1 MPRFKHIVYIVLISS
16 LLFSH
21 TPVGNSQE
29 AIPVT
34 YRAEFKP
41 FGGSYK
47 WNQAI
52 PPDGGALGL
61 DFALVLSPGTLTAE
75 VGGDILLNEDDGTVS
90 VRGTGGYLSS
100 DGGVILTGEIF
111 LDFTLPLPFSEE
123 DDAFHIN
130 YSVPIPRFPKID
142 KGWDKSVQ
150 FNSFLLSG
158 NSVKLDIGIREL
170 VTVQLS
176 GVEIGAAIVA
186 AVGSGGTAAVVAP
199 TLADHLSDYLDAGL
213 QFNGG
218 LGSELTLAGKA
229 VTVNGASITSE
240 GQLIRAPDFDPAEE
254 TYQIQSGYDEE
265 CTYTLDLIASS
276 DVYLHITVL
285 GGIIWSYN
293 IAEKRFSIIGEQIF
307 DLDFRDVSTSEEI
320 DVPPEPPEPPDTP
333 SEPSEPP
340 DTPTE
345 PSEPSEPETPTVVPP
360 RLPGTLTQVVSIPD
374 EDLEEAV
381 RNRLNIRRDE
391 SGHLI
396 PITRK
401 DMLRLTDLYVYQYYA
416 DSVKSLIGLEY
427 AVNLRKLRLNNP
439 SVSDWS
445 PLAGLPNLRELWLFR
460 IFPSKLSLSN
470 LSSLTLLS
478 LQNSPSPSE
487 VFVSNLPKLKELILA
502 KISLSKLSLSN
513 LPEPWSL
520 HFKDTTISE
529 VSLSNLP
536 NLRDLHLR
544 GSALSELSVSNVP
557 NLRVLDLS
565 YNAISDVSL
574 LAGITHLGDLD
585 LSHNAISDVSL
596 LAGIT
601 NLWSLDL
608 SHNAISDW
616 SPLAGLLRL
625 GHLNLSHN
633 AISDVSPLA
642 TRMAHSILD
651 LSYNS
656 ISDVSP
662 LAAGFTTLSILD
674 LWDNPLNE
682 ASLGTHIPAMRTR
695 GVHVVFRAHGF
706 PRLVKISG
714 EGQIG
719 EPNATLPTPLVVQA
733 LGEEDKPLSGISIRF
748 LLYIPHSQDYLDPHY
763 GMLSTTTATTDA
775 TGKAQTTLTLGH
787 PAGPARPRTIKVAAI
802 ADEFPAGVSFTAIV
816 TLYPEQ
822 IPEDAN
828 GDSVPPEQI
837 PGDPNGEPTP
847 PEQIPGD
854 ANGDG
859 GVDIL
864 DLTLVG
870 SSFGQQGAT
879 AADVN
884 GDGVVNIKD
893 LVLVSGAIS
902 NAAAAPAAGSGGEQ

>member
-1 MPRFKHIVYIVLISS
+1 MTRFQHIVYIVLISS

-123 DDAFHIN
+123 DDEFQIN

-170 VTVQLS
+170 ATVQLS

-254 TYQIQSGYDEE
+254 TYQIQSGYDEK

-320 DVPPEPPEPPDTP
+320 DVPPEPPVEPP
-333 SEPSEPP
+333 EPSEPP
-340 DTPTE
+340 DTPPDVPPE
-345 PSEPSEPETPTVVPP
+345 PSEPPDTPPDVPPEPSEPPDTPPDVPP

-374 EDLEEAV
+374 EDLENAV
-381 RNRLNIRRDE
+381 RNRLNIHGDE
-391 SGHLI
+391 SGHPI

-401 DMLRLTDLYVYQYYA
+401 DMRRLTTLYVYQYYA

-427 AVNLRKLRLNNP
+427 AVNLRKLELYNP

-445 PLAGLPNLRELWLFR
+445 PLAGLPNLRELWLSG

-478 LQNSPSPSE
+478 LQNISSPSE
-487 VFVSNLPKLKELILA
+487 VFVSNLPKLKELWLSG
-502 KISLSKLSLSN
+502 ISLSKLSLSN
-513 LPEPWSL
+513 LPELWSL
-520 HFKDTTISE
+520 NFYDSTVSE
-529 VSLSNLP
+529 VSMSNLP
-536 NLRDLHLR
+536 NLGYLNLDDLTI
-544 GSALSELSVSNVP
+544 SKVSMSNLP
-557 NLRVLDLS
+557 NLGYLNLNN
-565 YNAISDVSL
+565 NAISEVSMSNL
-574 LAGITHLGDLD
+574 PNLGHLD
-585 LSHNAISDVSL
+585 LSHNS
-596 LAGIT
+596 
-601 NLWSLDL
+601 
-608 SHNAISDW
+608 
-616 SPLAGLLRL
+616 
-625 GHLNLSHN
+625 
-633 AISDVSPLA
+633 ISDVSPL
-642 TRMAHSILD
+642 TGITNLWHLD
-651 LSYNS
+651 LSHNS

-662 LAAGFTTLSILD
+662 LAGITNLWVLDLSHNSISDVSPLIPDVSLPMWILD
-674 LWDNPLNE
+674 LWDNPLND
-682 ASLGTHIPAMRTR
+682 ASLRKHIPAMRARR
-695 GVHVVFRAHGF
+695 GRVVFLARGF

-719 EPNATLPTPLVVQA
+719 ELGATLPTPFVVQA
-733 LGEEDKPLSGISIRF
+733 LGGEDKPLSGVSIRF
-748 LLYIPHSQDYLDPHY
+748 LLYQLGDEI
-763 GMLSTTTATTDA
+763 LSTTTTTTDA

-787 PAGPARPRTIKVAAI
+787 SAGNAKLRRIKVAAI
-802 ADEFPAGVSFTAIV
+802 ADGFKAGVSFTA
-816 TLYPEQ
+816 TAALYPEQ
-822 IPEDAN
+822 IAGDANGDSAPPAQIAEDPN
-828 GDSVPPEQI
+828 GDSVPPDQI
-837 PGDPNGEPTP
+837 A
-847 PEQIPGD
+847 GD

-859 GVDIL
+859 VVDIL

-893 LVLVSGAIS
+893 LVLVSSAMS

>member
-1 MPRFKHIVYIVLISS
+1 MTRFQHIVYIVLISS

-123 DDAFHIN
+123 DDEFQIN

-170 VTVQLS
+170 ATVQLS

-254 TYQIQSGYDEE
+254 TYQIQSGYDEK

-320 DVPPEPPEPPDTP
+320 DVPPEPPVEPP
-333 SEPSEPP
+333 EPSEPP
-340 DTPTE
+340 DTPPDVPPE
-345 PSEPSEPETPTVVPP
+345 PSEPPDTPPDVPP

-374 EDLEEAV
+374 EDLENAV
-381 RNRLNIRRDE
+381 RSRLNIFKDEQWPSDTNYAEGYAKVNDTRR
-391 SGHLI
+391 I
-396 PITRK
+396 PV
-401 DMLRLTDLYVYQYYA
+401 LR
-416 DSVKSLIGLEY
+416 G
-427 AVNLRKLRLNNP
+427 LRK
-439 SVSDWS
+439 
-445 PLAGLPNLRELWLFR
+445 
-460 IFPSKLSLSN
+460 
-470 LSSLTLLS
+470 
-478 LQNSPSPSE
+478 
-487 VFVSNLPKLKELILA
+487 
-502 KISLSKLSLSN
+502 
-513 LPEPWSL
+513 
-520 HFKDTTISE
+520 
-529 VSLSNLP
+529 
-536 NLRDLHLR
+536 
-544 GSALSELSVSNVP
+544 
-557 NLRVLDLS
+557 
-565 YNAISDVSL
+565 
-574 LAGITHLGDLD
+574 
-585 LSHNAISDVSL
+585 
-596 LAGIT
+596 
-601 NLWSLDL
+601 
-608 SHNAISDW
+608 
-616 SPLAGLLRL
+616 
-625 GHLNLSHN
+625 
-633 AISDVSPLA
+633 
-642 TRMAHSILD
+642 
-651 LSYNS
+651 
-656 ISDVSP
+656 
-662 LAAGFTTLSILD
+662 
-674 LWDNPLNE
+674 
-682 ASLGTHIPAMRTR
+682 
-695 GVHVVFRAHGF
+695 
-706 PRLVKISG
+706 
-714 EGQIG
+714 
-719 EPNATLPTPLVVQA
+719 
-733 LGEEDKPLSGISIRF
+733 
-748 LLYIPHSQDYLDPHY
+748 IPHWSGTCGQSE
-763 GMLSTTTATTDA
+763 GT
-775 TGKAQTTLTLGH
+775 
-787 PAGPARPRTIKVAAI
+787 
-802 ADEFPAGVSFTAIV
+802 VS
-816 TLYPEQ
+816 
-822 IPEDAN
+822 
-828 GDSVPPEQI
+828 
-837 PGDPNGEPTP
+837 
-847 PEQIPGD
+847 
-854 ANGDG
+854 
-859 GVDIL
+859 
-864 DLTLVG
+864 
-870 SSFGQQGAT
+870 
-879 AADVN
+879 
-884 GDGVVNIKD
+884 
-893 LVLVSGAIS
+893 
-902 NAAAAPAAGSGGEQ
+902 